1 MGCGRSEMERSGV
14 WPSGSS
20 VKVSARIMS
29 ALAARRRKIQRQPR
43 LETSRL
49 PMVGASS
56 GEVPMMRKSRE
67 KTRALSRAWKK
78 SRTMAMAATCAAQ
91 PQGLDEAERDEGVDT
106 VRLRQ
111 SDGRDNVDDEAE
123 VERALASEAV
133 EERAVEDL
141 SQGEADELG
150 GEREVDGC
158 GGGAEIGGEV
168 GEGREVHVDGE
179 GRNDT
184 EQAQQD
190 DDPGMFVT

>member
-1 MGCGRSEMERSGV
+1 MEEVAHHGDGGDLRGAASE
-14 WPSGSS
+14 
-20 VKVSARIMS
+20 
-29 ALAARRRKIQRQPR
+29 
-43 LETSRL
+43 
-49 PMVGASS
+49 
-56 GEVPMMRKSRE
+56 
-67 KTRALSRAWKK
+67 
-78 SRTMAMAATCAAQ
+78 
-91 PQGLDEAERDEGVDT
+91 GLDEAERDEGVDT

-141 SQGEADELG
+141 SQGEADEVG

-168 GEGREVHVDGE
+168 GEGGEVHVDGE